1 MNSTKKVWDIWEIIA
16 IKYLQK
22 NEYNIIDTNFKFWRF
37 WEIDI
42 VAKKGDLI
50 IFIEVKYRENLKFW
64 TPEEWITK
72 SKLKKFSRT
81 IDYYC
86 YKNKVNHEKI
96 RFDIIAIL
104 KGESSYKVTHY
115 KNLSIK

>member
-1 MNSTKKVWDIWEIIA
+1 MDSTKKTWDIWEIIA

-22 NEYNIIDTNFKFWRF
+22 NGYDIIDTNFKFWRL

-42 VAKKGDLI
+42 IAKLDNLTV
-50 IFIEVKYRENLKFW
+50 FFEVKYRENLRFW
-64 TPEEWITK
+64 TPEEWVTK
-72 SKLKKFSRT
+72 SKLRKFWKT

-86 YKNKVNHEKI
+86 FKNRVNHEFI

-104 KGESSYKVTHY
+104 KGENSYKVTHY
-115 KNLSIK
+115 KNQSV